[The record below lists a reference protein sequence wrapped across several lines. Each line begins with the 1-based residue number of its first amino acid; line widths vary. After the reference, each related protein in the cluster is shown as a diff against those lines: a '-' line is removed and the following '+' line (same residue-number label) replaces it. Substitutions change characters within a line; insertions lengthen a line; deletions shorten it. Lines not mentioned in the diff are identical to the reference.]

1 MGAAKLPCSTDE
13 YRLLEAWR
21 AGDPRILELLYL
33 RYSQSVLRFLVTKV
47 RNDQEA
53 EDLLH
58 DTFITLR
65 GVPAPSRDSAEF
77 RLGTFVLGVARN
89 VFLNHLRARGRRSRR
104 ELDFGDVRLCE
115 LDAGLSSIVCA
126 GQQASALLE
135 ALREIPVDDQ
145 LLLELKYFENLSSD
159 AIAEVLSITATAMPG
174 RTARAKHRLQ
184 ERLTA
189 RLGLGL
195 AGVQHDRV
203 ERWAGEALAEL
214 RRQRR
219 ELWS

>member
-1 MGAAKLPCSTDE
+1 M
-13 YRLLEAWR
+13 
-21 AGDPRILELLYL
+21 LYL
-33 RYSQSVLRFLVTKV
+33 RYSRAVLRFFITKV

-65 GVPAPSRDSAEF
+65 GVSAPSRDGADF

-104 ELDFGDVRLCE
+104 ELDFGEVRLCE
-115 LDAGLSSIVCA
+115 MDAGLSSIVCA

-145 LLLELKYFENLSSD
+145 LLLELKYFEGLSSD
-159 AIAEVLSITATAMPG
+159 EIAAVLSVSATAMPG
-174 RTARAKHRLQ
+174 RTARAKQRLQ
-184 ERLTA
+184 ERLAA
-189 RLGLGL
+189 RLGGS
-195 AGVQHDRV
+195 QPRV

>member
-1 MGAAKLPCSTDE
+1 MRAAKTAETTDE
-13 YRLLEAWR
+13 YALLEAWR
-21 AGDPRILELLYL
+21 AGDPRTLELLYL
-33 RYSQSVLRFLVTKV
+33 RYSRSVLRFLVTKV

-58 DTFITLR
+58 DTFIALR
-65 GVPAPSRDSAEF
+65 GVRAPSRDSAEF

-104 ELDFGDVRLCE
+104 ELDFGEVRLCE

-145 LLLELKYFENLSSD
+145 LLLELKYFEDLSGD
-159 AIAEVLSITATAMPG
+159 QIAAVLNISTTAMPG

-189 RLGLGL
+189 RLGLGV
-195 AGVQHDRV
+195 AGLQHRV
-203 ERWAGEALAEL
+203 ERWAGEALTEL

-219 ELWS
+219 ELWP